1 MSQLRVSLIE
11 KLNAAL
17 QAIQQDVQAAYAQQQ
32 QSGDA
37 NAGSDADS
45 NAGNSD
51 QEVTDVDFEEVK
63 QASLTNKAQQKT
75 SHYAGFFIAVV
86 LFDFLGFYTLFNK
99 NQRNHFL
106 FNFVVKIW
114 GFSNE

>member
-1 MSQLRVSLIE
+1 MKKAHGAQDIPQIDTATE

-37 NAGSDADS
+37 NAGSDAGSD
-45 NAGNSD
+45 AGNSD

-63 QASLTNKAQQKT
+63 
-75 SHYAGFFIAVV
+75 
-86 LFDFLGFYTLFNK
+86 
-99 NQRNHFL
+99 
-106 FNFVVKIW
+106 
-114 GFSNE
+114 